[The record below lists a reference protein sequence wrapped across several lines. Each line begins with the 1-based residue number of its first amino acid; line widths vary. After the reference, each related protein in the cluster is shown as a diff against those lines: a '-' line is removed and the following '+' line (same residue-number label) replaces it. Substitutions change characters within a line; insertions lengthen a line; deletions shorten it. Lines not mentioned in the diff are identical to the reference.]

1 MKRVIFISGKYRG
14 KDYAEIEANIQLAK
28 NAAIRLWREGYAVIT
43 PHLNTAHFDG
53 LADDTVWLEGDLEIL
68 SRVDCIYMLKNWD
81 TSAGAVEE
89 HRQALLA
96 GKEVIY
102 EAEGG

>member
-14 KDYAEIEANIQLAK
+14 KDYAEIEANIQHARE
-28 NAAIRLWREGYAVIT
+28 AAIRLWQSGDYAVIC

-53 LADDTVWLEGDLEIL
+53 LADDSVWLEGALEL
-68 SRVDCIYMLKNWD
+68 LKRSDAIYMLKNWT

-89 HRQALLA
+89 HRHALLA
-96 GKEVIY
+96 GKEIIY
-102 EAEGG
+102 EED